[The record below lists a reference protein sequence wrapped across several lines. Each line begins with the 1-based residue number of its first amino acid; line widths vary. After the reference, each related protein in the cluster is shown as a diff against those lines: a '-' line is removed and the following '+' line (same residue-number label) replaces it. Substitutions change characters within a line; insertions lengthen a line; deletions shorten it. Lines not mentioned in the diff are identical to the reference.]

1 MSKLN
6 MLVEIIQTIKENFN
20 LDATDLHILSIV
32 GLAEEEGREVRV
44 TDITRMQDI
53 ASPATLHYR
62 VTKDLVDRHMLVLI
76 PSTED
81 ARVKL
86 VKPGKKFKT
95 LVNFLE
101 KKFWS

>member
-1 MSKLN
+1 MRKLI
-6 MLVEIIQTIKENFN
+6 MLVEIIKTVEEKFN
-20 LDATDLHILSIV
+20 LDVTDLHILSIV

-44 TDITRMQDI
+44 TDLTRMHNI

-62 VTKDLVDRHMLVLI
+62 VTKDLVDRGMIVLE

-86 VKPGKKFKT
+86 VKTGKKFKT
-95 LVNFLE
+95 FANFLE